1 MPKTRTAGERNN
13 SITQKKICSH
23 MGTVVFGYRN
33 SDPHFS
39 ALLSSALPRGAIP
52 KHPRVRIG
60 PQSPAKA
67 FRMSQSFFVC
77 CTGFDR
83 EFFGSA
89 PSSLD
94 RPLTH
99 AVTFTD
105 LLAAFVKNILSLSPV
120 SFVLFPKP
128 VLLQVR
134 DALLQSLPLR

>member
-67 FRMSQSFFVC
+67 FRMSQFFFVC

-89 PSSLD
+89 LRRS
-94 RPLTH
+94 
-99 AVTFTD
+99 
-105 LLAAFVKNILSLSPV
+105 I
-120 SFVLFPKP
+120 
-128 VLLQVR
+128 VR
-134 DALLQSLPLR
+134 LRTL